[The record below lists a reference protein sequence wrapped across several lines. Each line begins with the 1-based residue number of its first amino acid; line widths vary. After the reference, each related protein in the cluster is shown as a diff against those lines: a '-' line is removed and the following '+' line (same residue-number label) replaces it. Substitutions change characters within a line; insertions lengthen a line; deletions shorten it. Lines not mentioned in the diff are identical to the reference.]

1 MFYFEPFFFYC
12 AYTFSF
18 IISVELMIYGLP
30 YQTPLNIFVTI
41 RLRKRV
47 HVYLFFNLKKK
58 LTSKVNMNTLKKV
71 TCSLLQERELNEV
84 IYALIWIL
92 FRFTLYIKFIF
103 GLLSLNENTYNK
115 KIIIRMVCCS
125 LIYTLTN

>member
-1 MFYFEPFFFYC
+1 
-12 AYTFSF
+12 
-18 IISVELMIYGLP
+18 
-30 YQTPLNIFVTI
+30 
-41 RLRKRV
+41 
-47 HVYLFFNLKKK
+47 
-58 LTSKVNMNTLKKV
+58 MNTLNKV
-71 TCSLLQERELNEV
+71 TCSLLQERGLNEV

-103 GLLSLNENTYNK
+103 GLLSLNENTYDK

>member
-1 MFYFEPFFFYC
+1 MSRFFF
-12 AYTFSF
+12 FF
-18 IISVELMIYGLP
+18 IVHTLSVELMIYGLP
-30 YQTPLNIFVTI
+30 YQTPLNTFVTI

-47 HVYLFFNLKKK
+47 HVYLFFNEKKK
-58 LTSKVNMNTLKKV
+58 LTSKVNMNTLNKV

-103 GLLSLNENTYNK
+103 GLLSLNENTYDK

>member
-1 MFYFEPFFFYC
+1 MFYFESGFFFYC

-30 YQTPLNIFVTI
+30 YQTPLNTFVTI

-58 LTSKVNMNTLKKV
+58 LTSKVNMNTLNKV

-84 IYALIWIL
+84 I
-92 FRFTLYIKFIF
+92 
-103 GLLSLNENTYNK
+103 
-115 KIIIRMVCCS
+115 
-125 LIYTLTN
+125 